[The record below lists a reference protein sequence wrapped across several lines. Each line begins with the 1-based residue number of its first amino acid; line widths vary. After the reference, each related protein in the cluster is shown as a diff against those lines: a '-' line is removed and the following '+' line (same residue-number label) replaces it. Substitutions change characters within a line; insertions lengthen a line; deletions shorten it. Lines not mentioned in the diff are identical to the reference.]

1 MRGCSLRLRQR
12 GRVTQATCNQV
23 RRRLFC
29 SRRCAYFPLLLCE
42 RHKQNVPY
50 LHVDSRREARQAGQS
65 VGVLSHPMPSSHYY
79 CIPSHHI
86 SRRHAREGISRL
98 FFYLHPPYLYT
109 SAILGHAPPPALPC
123 PAPACLNFP
132 YLLPIAQAQFAPH
145 SLQLSPDLRHGA
157 S

>member
-29 SRRCAYFPLLLCE
+29 SRRCAHFPLL
-42 RHKQNVPY
+42 
-50 LHVDSRREARQAGQS
+50 REAQTEGTLPRLAQGSAESWAKCGR
-65 VGVLSHPMPSSHYY
+65 LIATMPSSHYY

-86 SRRHAREGISRL
+86 SRRHAREGTSRL
-98 FFYLHPPYLYT
+98 LFYLHPPYLYP